1 MSKNHL
7 IVGLDIGSAAIKSLA
22 ASPGQENSALEIL
35 SQVSEKCLAVRRG
48 VVVDVDETAQVISSV
63 LKKTEKECNQKIEE
77 VFINIGGSHLFSTNS
92 HGTVAVSRADQ
103 KISDEDI
110 DRVIQAAQTFS
121 LPANR
126 EILNVFPKGFI
137 VDGEKD
143 IRHAIDMEGVRLE
156 TEILVLGYFVPYMKN
171 LTKAVLNAG
180 FNVAHIVASPLA
192 SARATLSPQEKE
204 LGVLLLDI
212 GAGTTG
218 FSVYSEN
225 VLLTAGVI
233 PIGSFHITKDIATG
247 LETDIETAEK
257 IKLEYGSCL
266 LKGAKKIKVKEDAS
280 GEILVFSQKRLGQ
293 IIDARVLE
301 ILNQAQKELKKI
313 NQVKLPGGAILCGGG
328 ANLNKIKDF
337 AKKNLKMTCQLAKI
351 KGFYPQQKNLNLACV
366 SGLVLT
372 SKDLSDEDNP
382 SLAQT
387 AFQKI
392 KKLLKRI
399 LRSFVP

>member
-1 MSKNHL
+1 MSKKHL
-7 IVGLDIGSAAIKSLA
+7 LVGLDIGSAAIKSLA
-22 ASPGQENSALEIL
+22 VSPGQGNSDLEVL
-35 SQVSEKCLAVRRG
+35 SQVSEKCLGVRRG
-48 VVVDVDETAQVISSV
+48 VVVDVDKTAQVISSV

-77 VFINIGGSHLFSTNS
+77 VFINIGGSHLFSTSS

-103 KISDEDI
+103 KISEEDI

-143 IRHAIDMEGVRLE
+143 IRHAVDMEGVRLE

-180 FNVAHIVASPLA
+180 FNVAHVVAAPLA
-192 SARATLSPQEKE
+192 SAKATLNAQEKE

-212 GAGTTG
+212 GAGTTS
-218 FSVYSEN
+218 FCVYSEN
-225 VLLTAGVI
+225 VLLTAGII

-257 IKLEYGSCL
+257 IKLEFGSCL
-266 LKGAKKIKVKEDAS
+266 LRSAKKIKIKEDAT
-280 GEILVFSQKRLGQ
+280 GETLVFSQKKLGQ

-301 ILNQAQKELKKI
+301 ILNQVKKELKKI
-313 NQVKLPGGAILCGGG
+313 DPIKLPGGAILCGGG
-328 ANLNKIKDF
+328 ANLSKIKDF
-337 AKKNLKMTCQLAKI
+337 TKKNLKMACRLAKI
-351 KGFYPQQKNLNLACV
+351 KGFYPQQKNLDLACA

-372 SKDLSDEDNP
+372 GKELNEDNI
-382 SLAQT
+382 SIVQT

-392 KKLLKRI
+392 RRLLKKI
-399 LRSFVP
+399 LRNFIP

>member
-1 MSKNHL
+1 MSKKHL
-7 IVGLDIGSAAIKSLA
+7 IVGLDIGSATIKSLA
-22 ASPGQENSALEIL
+22 VSPGQENSDFEIL
-35 SQVSEKCLAVRRG
+35 SQVSEKCLGVRRG
-48 VVVDVDETAQVISSV
+48 VVVDVDETTQVISSV
-63 LKKTEKECNQKIEE
+63 LKKTEKESNQKIEE
-77 VFINIGGSHLFSTNS
+77 VFINIGGSHLFSVNS

-143 IRHAIDMEGVRLE
+143 IRHAVDMEGVRLE

-180 FNVAHIVASPLA
+180 FNVAHVVAAPLA
-192 SARATLSPQEKE
+192 SARATLNAQEKE

-212 GAGTTG
+212 GAGTTS
-218 FSVYSEN
+218 FCVYSEN
-225 VLLTAGVI
+225 VLLTAGII

-257 IKLEYGSCL
+257 IKLEFGSCL
-266 LKGAKKIKVKEDAS
+266 LKGAKKIKIKEDAS
-280 GEILVFSQKRLGQ
+280 GEILVFSQKKLGQ

-301 ILNQAQKELKKI
+301 ILNQVQKELKKI
-313 NQVKLPGGAILCGGG
+313 SPVKLPGGAILCGGG
-328 ANLNKIKDF
+328 ANLSKIKDF
-337 AKKNLKMTCQLAKI
+337 TKKNLKMACRLAKI
-351 KGFYPQQKNLNLACV
+351 KGFYPQQKNLNLACA
-366 SGLVLT
+366 SGLALT
-372 SKDLSDEDNP
+372 GKDLNEDNI
-382 SLAQT
+382 SMAQT

-392 KKLLKRI
+392 RILLKKI
-399 LRSFVP
+399 LRNFIP